1 MKLILVRHGE
11 TDWNAQGRC
20 QGFSDMELSDRGKDQ
35 VELLALSLKDEP
47 LDAVYSSDLKRA
59 VETAEVIAGYH
70 GVSVETDKNL
80 REMNQGE
87 LEGLTFVDI
96 RERYAELLSDWTA
109 SPEKV
114 RIPDGE
120 SLKEVQER
128 AWGSIQGIYKSHLDE
143 TVVVVSHN
151 LTIIT
156 LLCKFM
162 GIGLSEFRRF
172 KIHASSKSVVAF
184 IDGRFDV
191 KLLNDTAHLCPD
203 LISMA

>member
-1 MKLILVRHGE
+1 MKLILIRHGE
-11 TDWNAQGRC
+11 TYWNAQGRC
-20 QGFSDMELSDRGKDQ
+20 QGFSDIELSDRGKEQ
-35 VELLALSLKDEP
+35 VELLALSLRDEP

-59 VETAEVIAGYH
+59 VETAELIAEHH
-70 GVSVETDKNL
+70 GLSVEIDKNL

-87 LEGLTFVDI
+87 LEGLTFVYI
-96 RERYAELLSDWTA
+96 RERYTELLGDWIT

-114 RIPDGE
+114 RIPGGE

-128 AWGSIQGIYKSHLDE
+128 AWGSIQDIYKSHLDE
-143 TVVVVSHN
+143 TVVIVSHN

-172 KIHASSKSVVAF
+172 KIHASSKSIVAF
-184 IDGRFDV
+184 ADGRFDI
-191 KLLNDTAHLCPD
+191 KLLNNTAHLSPD
-203 LISMA
+203 LISGA